1 MISTP
6 EQLSD
11 FLPHLAPTDRAAV
24 DTEADSLHVYREKLC
39 LIQISLPDDVHTL
52 VDPLADFSL
61 EPLYAALKGKT
72 VVLHGADYD
81 LRLLRRAGGFVADA
95 IFDTMLAARLIGRRE
110 FSYAALVKAEFG
122 IELTKGSQKANWAR
136 RPLTPTMAAYAQN
149 DTRYLLEIA
158 DRLEGT
164 LHQLGRWD
172 WFDQSCARALA
183 TAAIE
188 RERDTEDAWRING
201 SGVLR
206 GRAAATLREL
216 WHWREEEAR
225 VVDRPTFHILRN
237 EDLLN
242 AAKGFA
248 AGEKPHFDHLRGGR
262 KARFYEAAER
272 ALALAEDAWPVF
284 AKRLHQRWTSEEEKR
299 AEALK
304 KQRDQVAGELDL
316 DPSIIAPRAT
326 LEAIAGRPPAATE
339 LLMPWQ
345 RALLGLAQTQPA

>member
-1 MISTP
+1 
-6 EQLSD
+6 
-11 FLPHLAPTDRAAV
+11 
-24 DTEADSLHVYREKLC
+24 
-39 LIQISLPDDVHTL
+39 
-52 VDPLADFSL
+52 
-61 EPLYAALKGKT
+61 
-72 VVLHGADYD
+72 
-81 LRLLRRAGGFVADA
+81 
-95 IFDTMLAARLIGRRE
+95 MLAARLIGRRE

-164 LHQLGRWD
+164 LHQLGRWA
-172 WFDQSCARALA
+172 WFEQSCARAMA

-188 RERDTEDAWRING
+188 RERDTEDSWRING
-201 SGVLR
+201 SGALR

-272 ALALAEDAWPVF
+272 AL
-284 AKRLHQRWTSEEEKR
+284 R
-299 AEALK
+299 A
-304 KQRDQVAGELDL
+304 
-316 DPSIIAPRAT
+316 APRTLGRCSPSGPTNAGPPRRKSAPKPSRSSAT
-326 LEAIAGRPPAATE
+326 TWPGNWTWTRRSSPRGRRSKPSPGGRPSPAE

-345 RALLGLAQTQPA
+345 RALLGLDGE